1 MSLRSA
7 GEAEAR
13 RIGAR
18 TRFLVSTSLAALAL
32 AWTAA
37 RAQDVTRDPT
47 ARRGEME
54 ITYQHSKEQN
64 LVTSNFG
71 TLQTY
76 VLTNQ
81 SLDFNV
87 RYALKDRWTIEGG
100 LPLISRKWG
109 GDGKLPEDGAGYNHN
124 PMNFI
129 PPHPEATFVD
139 DGQYHTYFQDW
150 RLGARYLLLRDPVII
165 EPYLMLGLPSTD
177 YPFLGSAAPG
187 EHVSRQEIGSTFA
200 YRPPFLNWYFSVE
213 IGYQYV
219 EKTLGVN
226 KNATRVDAEIVYFV
240 NPKIAV
246 KLFASSKNGHGIE
259 PPVPDLTS
267 DIWYH
272 HDQLI
277 RHNYINA
284 GLGMDWFLSSRN
296 AVNVS
301 WIQMVHAEDI
311 FNLDGALS
319 FSLSRGF

>member
-1 MSLRSA
+1 MVD
-7 GEAEAR
+7 AR
-13 RIGAR
+13 GANAR
-18 TRFLVSTSLAALAL
+18 TRFLLDSLLAALAL
-32 AWTAA
+32 AGTAA
-37 RAQDVTRDPT
+37 RAQDVTRNP
-47 ARRGEME
+47 AERRGEID
-54 ITYQHSKEQN
+54 ITYQYSEEQN
-64 LVTSNFG
+64 LDTTNIG
-71 TLQTY
+71 TINTP
-76 VLTNQ
+76 VLTTQ

-100 LPLISRKWG
+100 LPLISRRWG
-109 GDGKLPEDGAGYNHN
+109 GDGKLPEDPAGYAHN
-124 PMNFI
+124 PRNFV
-129 PPHPEATFVD
+129 PPHDDAAFTD
-139 DGQYHTYFQDW
+139 DGNYHTYFQDW
-150 RLGARYLLLRDPVII
+150 RLGGRYLALRDPVII
-165 EPYLMLGLPSTD
+165 EPYVMIGFPATD

-187 EHVSRQEIGSTFA
+187 EHVRREEIGSTFA

-219 EKTLGVN
+219 EKTLDVN

-240 NPKIAV
+240 NPKVAV

-259 PPVPDLTS
+259 PPAPDLTS

-284 GLGMDWFLSSRN
+284 GLGADWNLSGRN
-296 AVNVS
+296 RLNFS

-311 FNLDGALS
+311 FDLRGAVS